1 MRPTT
6 KGVIHI
12 KDAITLLEAG
22 YPCDLR
28 LWKLSTGDILHY
40 RGAVCIGGHWRRG
53 THRARPSQ
61 RYASLRAGALKGSG
75 LEIGGGVCYHTC
87 VFQTGKCALD
97 RKAR

>member
-53 THRARPSQ
+53 THRVRLPE
-61 RYASLRAGALKGSG
+61 SG
-75 LEIGGGVCYHTC
+75 LIREFRDVTLFEINNMTIY
-87 VFQTGKCALD
+87 
-97 RKAR
+97 R

>member
-6 KGVIHI
+6 NKGVIHI

-53 THRARPSQ
+53 THRVRLPE
-61 RYASLRAGALKGSG
+61 SG
-75 LEIGGGVCYHTC
+75 LIREFRDVTLFEINNMTIY
-87 VFQTGKCALD
+87 
-97 RKAR
+97 R

>member
-53 THRARPSQ
+53 THRARLPE
-61 RYASLRAGALKGSG
+61 SG
-75 LEIGGGVCYHTC
+75 LIREFRDVTLFEINNMTIY
-87 VFQTGKCALD
+87 
-97 RKAR
+97 R